1 MYLLDTNIISDIRK
15 GLPKAVNWLRS
26 TNPAGNYL
34 SVITLGEIERGIAK
48 KERSDRAAAGHLKAW
63 LSTIRTEQS
72 SRILPI
78 DDEVAL
84 AWGRISAQR
93 PRGEADGLIAATAL
107 VHNLVLVTKNVAD
120 FHDTGVA
127 VLDPWEG
134 WKA

>member
-15 GLPKAVNWLRS
+15 RLPEAVNWLRS
-26 TNPAGNYL
+26 TDPAGNYL

-48 KERSDRAAAGHLKAW
+48 KERSDRVSAGHLKLW
-63 LSTIRTEQS
+63 LATIRTEHS

-78 DDEVAL
+78 DDAVAL

-107 VHNLVLVTKNVAD
+107 VHGLVLVTRNVAD

-127 VLDPWEG
+127 VFNPWEG
-134 WKA
+134 WTA